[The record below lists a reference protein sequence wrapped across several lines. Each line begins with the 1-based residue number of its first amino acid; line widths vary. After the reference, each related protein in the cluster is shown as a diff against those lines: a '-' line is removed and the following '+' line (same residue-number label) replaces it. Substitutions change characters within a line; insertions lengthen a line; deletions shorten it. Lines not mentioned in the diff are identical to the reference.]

1 MIRSLEFASHPG
13 NLALVRDFVR
23 AFLQPWNFSESHE
36 SLIVLGLDEA
46 CTNVIR
52 YAYDQAPDGLMGLTC
67 EIIDE
72 GVRFRLRDYGK
83 QCDPALLRGRPL
95 DEIRPGGLGVHLIRS
110 AFDRV
115 DYCLCDQGTEL
126 ILEKKAP
133 LDPSRLIGGDSLAS
147 GD

>member
-1 MIRSLEFASHPG
+1 MIRSREFASHPS

-23 AFLQPWNFSESHE
+23 AFLQPWNFSESNE
-36 SLIVLGLDEA
+36 SLMVLGLDEA

-67 EIIDE
+67 EGTDE

-83 QCDPALLRGRPL
+83 QADPALLRGRAL
-95 DEIRPGGLGVHLIRS
+95 DEIRPGGLGLHLIRS

-115 DYCLCDQGTEL
+115 EYCLCEQGTEL
-126 ILEKKAP
+126 ILEKQRP
-133 LDPSRLIGGDSLAS
+133 REGEIPNGGDSQGS
-147 GD
+147 GG